1 MPNFMLVSPNA
12 RFLLKID
19 LICLAIMT
27 LDTRGGARGQNLGH
41 LNFFFFFFFKNDI
54 LISFQSRTEDLT
66 HNVRAYVLDWVYTS
80 ALYTALK

>member
-1 MPNFMLVSPNA
+1 MLRNHSYLPHRYCI
-12 RFLLKID
+12 RFALFL
-19 LICLAIMT
+19 MT
-27 LDTRGGARGQNLGH
+27 LDTRVHAGGGARGKNLGH

-66 HNVRAYVLDWVYTS
+66 QNVRAYVLDWVYTS